1 MAEGTERTLP
11 IPTQNIALGYGFVS
25 RNLRA
30 HGYDYIGGAIDD
42 CIDNVARL
50 REGVVAMSRSFA
62 GQYENQVGKREFL
75 ASTREH
81 PEPGLEDLTFLDWS

>member
-1 MAEGTERTLP
+1 
-11 IPTQNIALGYGFVS
+11 
-25 RNLRA
+25 
-30 HGYDYIGGAIDD
+30 
-42 CIDNVARL
+42 
-50 REGVVAMSRSFA
+50 MSRSFA